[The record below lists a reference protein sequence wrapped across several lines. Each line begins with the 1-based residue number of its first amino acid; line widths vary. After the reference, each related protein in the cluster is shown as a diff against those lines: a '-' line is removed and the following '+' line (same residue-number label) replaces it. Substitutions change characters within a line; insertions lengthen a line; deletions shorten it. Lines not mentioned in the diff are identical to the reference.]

1 MVKAL
6 EFRIISFIGLFC
18 IDTHEEFCIN
28 IKSLK
33 FKYIQKL
40 MKSRPLVF
48 EFDINT
54 LQQN

>member
-18 IDTHEEFCIN
+18 TDTHKEFCIN

-40 MKSRPLVF
+40 MKRGPLVF